1 MNAPFSLH
9 RRIYAD
15 LEASILSGEWV
26 PGQRIPFEH
35 ELTRRY
41 GCSRMTVN
49 KAISELAD
57 RGLVTRRRR
66 AGTFVAQPRAQS
78 AVLSIPDLRAEAEAR
93 GQVYGY
99 ELLSRRVREP
109 ATEEE
114 FDLASGGRLLE
125 LRCLHSGDGTP
136 LALERRLISLV
147 ETPEAEAAD
156 FESLAPGGWLLDFA
170 PWTEA
175 EHRISAVGAEAADAR
190 RLGLKPAAP
199 CLLLERRTWRDGR
212 PVTKATQLFPGDRY
226 DLVARFSPARAGDGR

>member
-1 MNAPFSLH
+1 MNAPFTLH

-15 LEASILSGEWV
+15 LEANILSGDWA

-78 AVLSIPDLRAEAEAR
+78 AVLSIPDLKAEAEAR
-93 GQVYGY
+93 GQTYGY
-99 ELLSRRVREP
+99 ELLTRRVREP
-109 ATEEE
+109 ATDEE
-114 FDLASGGRLLE
+114 FDLAWGGKLLE
-125 LRCLHSGDGTP
+125 LRCLHTADGMS
-136 LALERRLISLV
+136 LALERRVISLV
-147 ETPEAEAAD
+147 VTPEAETAD
-156 FESLAPGGWLLDFA
+156 FETLPPGGWLLDFA

-175 EHRISAVGAEAADAR
+175 EHRISAVACGGADAR
-190 RLGLKPAAP
+190 RLALKPGAP

-212 PVTKATQLFPGDRY
+212 PVTRVSQLFPGDRY
-226 DLVARFSPARAGDGR
+226 DLVARFSPARGEGR

>member
-1 MNAPFSLH
+1 MNAPFTLH

-15 LEASILSGEWV
+15 LEASILSGDWE

-78 AVLSIPDLRAEAEAR
+78 AVLSIPDLKVEAEAR
-93 GQVYGY
+93 GQVYDY
-99 ELLSRRVREP
+99 ELLGRRVREP
-109 ATEEE
+109 TTDEE
-114 FDLASGGRLLE
+114 FELASGGRLLD
-125 LRCLHSGDGTP
+125 LRCLHKADGNA
-136 LALERRLISLV
+136 LALERRIIALSV
-147 ETPEAEAAD
+147 TPEAEVAD
-156 FESLAPGGWLLDFA
+156 FETLPPGGWLLDFA
-170 PWTEA
+170 PWTDA
-175 EHRISAVGAEAADAR
+175 EHRISAVACGGADAR
-190 RLGLKPAAP
+190 RLGLKPGSP

-212 PVTKATQLFPGDRY
+212 PVTRVSQLFPGDRY
-226 DLVARFSPARAGDGR
+226 DLVARFSPARGDGR

>member
-1 MNAPFSLH
+1 MNAPSTLH

-15 LEASILSGEWV
+15 LETRILSGDWA

-78 AVLSIPDLRAEAEAR
+78 AVLAIPDLKAEAEAR

-99 ELLSRRVREP
+99 ELLVRRVREP
-109 ATEEE
+109 GSDEEYE
-114 FDLASGGRLLE
+114 MAAGKPLVE
-125 LRCLHSGDGTP
+125 LRCLHRADGSP
-136 LALERRLISLV
+136 LALERRIISLAV
-147 ETPEAEAAD
+147 TPEAEAAD
-156 FESLAPGGWLLDFA
+156 FSVEPPGGWLLDFA

-175 EHRISAVGAEAADAR
+175 EHRITAVACEARDAR
-190 RLGLKPAAP
+190 HLLLKPGAP
-199 CLLLERRTWRDGR
+199 CLSVERRTWRDGR
-212 PVTKATQLFPGDRY
+212 PVTRVSQLFPGDRY
-226 DLVARFSPARAGDGR
+226 DLVARFSPSRGEGR